1 MAKDMTLNIVMS
13 AAVGGALSGLLKV
26 QGGMKGVEKQSKI
39 LTETTKKLNEEN
51 KKLSDAQKSLKA
63 FDDARRKLNDINLEY
78 MKSSKELNVLKKSYR
93 DAGESK
99 AEFAKRVK
107 EAETKV
113 EKLNGQKEAQKHV
126 FERARSAIESEGH
139 SLKTYS
145 DKLVKVEK
153 QLKKNIEAKEKLD
166 KAQAKYSKMAETGKN
181 ISNNS
186 AKVLGGIAI
195 PIKVYMDVEESQADL
210 RKILGKEA
218 ELYYDK
224 LAEISKN
231 SPLSQVDLN
240 EIAGALSQGGIRGN
254 EIVKYTDMAQKMKVA
269 FDMSTQE
276 AGEFLAKTREQLN
289 LIGKEGTEQ
298 LFSYMDTINML
309 SNKYPVHAADL
320 ADISLRTA
328 GYAKNI
334 GLAKEANLGFAT
346 ALQSTLKSSE
356 QTSTVLS
363 KLYSELAQGAN
374 TKAKASALQFLGI
387 NPNSLEK
394 EMAKDAEGTI
404 LKVLEKIKNANQ
416 ADKAGLIGDIFG
428 NNASTQNGIAVL
440 TNNLDGLKQKLNEA
454 KQAVGENDSVTA
466 EYNER
471 IKTISSQ
478 LKIAKNNFMLGLA
491 DVGASLAPLA
501 KGFLEA
507 ITPMLKGLAD
517 FIKQHPK
524 VTSVIMSSI
533 GAVAALGFAGGK
545 LFQMYAKFRQVRS
558 FLTFLKE
565 TGKITSFFS
574 KIQGIV
580 KAVGLAIK
588 SAFLANPVVFIV
600 VAIVAVIAIL
610 VVLYHKCAGFRN
622 FVNAMWK
629 AISTGAIAAWNW
641 IKRAAIA
648 TWNGIVAYLKWAGG
662 VWKSIFN
669 GVTAYIKFCIN
680 VWKAVFRG
688 IVTVAKAVWNA
699 IKFAAIAVWG
709 AIVAYV
715 RFNIAIIKA
724 IFRGI
729 LIVARMVWNGIK
741 VSAANAWNAIK
752 TGIRLV
758 KAVFTGDW
766 NTIKSIA
773 LGVWDS
779 IKSGFSGMID
789 GVKSILNKVVTYFGD
804 KFNEIKTK
812 AQNLPL
818 IGGLFGKN
826 YTGTNYWSGGLT
838 TVAERGAE
846 MIKIPGQPAF
856 LAEHEML
863 LNLPR
868 GTQIL
873 NNSQTR
879 STLREGV
886 TKLKN
891 KVAGLSGN
899 SSSNIGGDIIHIHIN
914 GGNNN
919 SSEIAKEVE
928 RILKERDNRKRR
940 VAFG

>member
-78 MKSSKELNVLKKSYR
+78 MKSSKELNILKKSYR

-533 GAVAALGFAGGK
+533 GAVASLGFAGGK

-641 IKRAAIA
+641 IKGAAIA

-688 IVTVAKAVWNA
+688 IVAVAKAV
-699 IKFAAIAVWG
+699 
-709 AIVAYV
+709 
-715 RFNIAIIKA
+715 
-724 IFRGI
+724 
-729 LIVARMVWNGIK
+729 
-741 VSAANAWNAIK
+741 WNAIK

-873 NNSQTR
+873 NNSQTK

-899 SSSNIGGDIIHIHIN
+899 SSSNVSGDIIHIHIN
-914 GGNNN
+914 GGNSN